1 VNRVGGDTAG
11 GTESRV
17 GRIVI
22 IGAGPTGLGAAY
34 RLAELGFEDFVVL
47 EAREEPGGLAS
58 SETTPNG
65 FTYDIGGHVLFSHFR
80 YFDELFDRMLQGEHQ
95 ELLREAWV
103 WMQGRFLPYPFQN
116 NIKDL
121 PPEQV
126 LECVLGVLEAQR
138 TPSAPYE
145 NFEQLIYGV
154 FGKGIA
160 KHFMMPY
167 NFKVWAHPPSEM
179 ATSWIGERVPVVDL
193 ERMLRNVILDRSDVS
208 WGPNNTFKYPR
219 HGGTGGLFTRIART
233 VHSKIRYGA
242 SVVRVDP
249 HRRMV
254 VLEDGS
260 EEGYDRLISTAPVD
274 LLVQSMTNVPA
285 SVRAAAQSLLHS
297 GSVIVGVGLQQPSPS
312 TKCWIYFPESDC
324 PFYRVT
330 YLSNYSPEVVP
341 DPASNYSLLAEVSF
355 SPHKPVAIE
364 SAVEEVIDGLVNTR
378 FLSPDD
384 RRDIVDTHR
393 IVRQYT
399 YPIPSLRRDA
409 ALAVIQPHLESIGI
423 YSRGRFGAWK
433 YEIGNMDHSVQM
445 GAEIADRLV
454 LGSPELCWKDQ
465 IIPKAEQQLR
475 LMPERTDAMP
485 RSVDDD
491 TDEKSPAI
499 DAHPKGSRSSVASR
513 YSLFRNSPTPRN
525 P

>member
-1 VNRVGGDTAG
+1 MTRDIAG
-11 GTESRV
+11 SGV

-22 IGAGPTGLGAAY
+22 VGAGPTGLGAAY

-47 EAREEPGGLAS
+47 ESRDHPGGLAS

-80 YFDELFDRMLQGEHQ
+80 YFDELFDRMLRGEHQ
-95 ELLREAWV
+95 ELLREAWI
-103 WMQGRFLPYPFQN
+103 WTQGRFLPYPFQN

-121 PPEQV
+121 PREHL

-138 TPSAPYE
+138 APSATYE
-145 NFEQLIYGV
+145 NFEQLIFGV

-167 NFKVWAHPPSEM
+167 NFKVWAHPPREM
-179 ATSWIGERVPVVDL
+179 ATNWIGERVPVVDL
-193 ERMLRNVILDRSDVS
+193 ERVLRNVILDQADAS

-219 HGGTGGLFTRIART
+219 HGGTGGLFTRIARA

-249 HRRMV
+249 KRRR
-254 VLEDGS
+254 LALADGS
-260 EEGYDRLISTAPVD
+260 EEDYDRLITTAPLDRFVEGM
-274 LLVQSMTNVPA
+274 SSAPA
-285 SVRAAAQSLLHS
+285 DVRAAAGSLLHS
-297 GSVIVGVGLQQPSPS
+297 GSVIVGVGVRQPSPS

-341 DPASNYSLLAEVSF
+341 DAASNYSLLAEVSF

-364 SAVEEVIDGLVNTR
+364 SAVEEVIEGLVNTR

-409 ALAVIQPHLESIGI
+409 ALGVIQPHLESLGI
-423 YSRGRFGAWK
+423 HSRGRFGAWK

-454 LGSPELCWKDQ
+454 LGSPELCWNGRILNKN
-465 IIPKAEQQLR
+465 EQQLR
-475 LMPERTDAMP
+475 LLPERTAGDGATLE
-485 RSVDDD
+485 D
-491 TDEKSPAI
+491 TRETR
-499 DAHPKGSRSSVASR
+499 GRRSSTAAGAMLVRRGRDPS
-513 YSLFRNSPTPRN
+513 SSGLDDGQG
-525 P
+525 